1 MQQCK
6 TVIATAACS
15 LTAGAFD
22 DEHTNTTHT
31 NTTHT
36 NAKHTNATHTNT
48 TNTNTPADVGLRP
61 PKDEGLTRV
70 AACCLVVDEAA
81 VKGGHLC
88 SPINSRTGIESTEH
102 GALLDEPVYVDLF
115 A

>member
-15 LTAGAFD
+15 LTADAFD
-22 DEHTNTTHT
+22 DERTNSKHTNTKQTNSTH
-31 NTTHT
+31 
-36 NAKHTNATHTNT
+36 
-48 TNTNTPADVGLRP
+48 TNTPADVGLRP

-81 VKGGHLC
+81 VEGGHLC

>member
-22 DEHTNTTHT
+22 DEHTNAKHM
-31 NTTHT
+31 NT
-36 NAKHTNATHTNT
+36 KHTNATHTDT
-48 TNTNTPADVGLRP
+48 THTNTPADIGLRP

-81 VKGGHLC
+81 VEGGHLC

-102 GALLDEPVYVDLF
+102 GALLDKPVHVDLF

>member
-1 MQQCK
+1 MQQSK

-15 LTAGAFD
+15 LTADAFD
-22 DEHTNTTHT
+22 DEHSNAKHT
-31 NTTHT
+31 NT
-36 NAKHTNATHTNT
+36 KHTNATHKNT
-48 TNTNTPADVGLRP
+48 PHTNTPANVGLRP

-81 VKGGHLC
+81 VEGGHLC